1 MRVLLLPLK
10 KAGAKKMFHLKK
22 KNENRELLLVSGR
35 KIRRTKKPLVGE
47 KMFFWV
53 KKGFSFSFIDLVSHC
68 TYVSSFGR
76 KSGRYSNCCYFSIC
90 EPRPKL
96 AFFIKKKSQVAP
108 NLISKNAK
116 LDRST
121 SRVVLFIGI
130 LTAVAGGFVRQ
141 STGRGHK
148 MFVLAN
154 SSFIQQTHVSKTQ
167 HMYGPDS

>member
-1 MRVLLLPLK
+1 MCQVSEERVGDI
-10 KAGAKKMFHLKK
+10 AI
-22 KNENRELLLVSGR
+22 VVIS
-35 KIRRTKKPLVGE
+35 V
-47 KMFFWV
+47 
-53 KKGFSFSFIDLVSHC
+53 
-68 TYVSSFGR
+68 YVSQGQNLLF
-76 KSGRYSNCCYFSIC
+76 
-90 EPRPKL
+90 L
-96 AFFIKKKSQVAP
+96 LKKKSQVAP

>member
-1 MRVLLLPLK
+1 MCQVSEERVGDI
-10 KAGAKKMFHLKK
+10 A
-22 KNENRELLLVSGR
+22 LV
-35 KIRRTKKPLVGE
+35 V
-47 KMFFWV
+47 
-53 KKGFSFSFIDLVSHC
+53 VSV
-68 TYVSSFGR
+68 YVSQGQNLLF
-76 KSGRYSNCCYFSIC
+76 
-90 EPRPKL
+90 L
-96 AFFIKKKSQVAP
+96 KKKSQVAP
-108 NLISKNAK
+108 NLFSKNAK